1 MNNAQQIIDQARNWL
16 GVRWQHQ
23 GRSRLG
29 VDCVG
34 LCVCVAQDLSLKVE
48 DIRSYPRRIDGR
60 TLTAYL
66 GQHLQPVCRDQ
77 GLVGDIGLFRDKGFP
92 VHVGFL
98 ARKRGVETVIH
109 AHAGRRKVIEEPID
123 VFGQPF
129 ALYRLKGII

>member
-1 MNNAQQIIDQARNWL
+1 MNSGQHIICQARGWL

-34 LCVCVAQDLSLKVE
+34 LCLCVAQELSFKVE
-48 DIRSYPRRIDGR
+48 DIRIYPRQIDGSK
-60 TLTAYL
+60 LMAYL

-77 GLVGDIGLFRDKGFP
+77 TRVGDIGLFRDKGFP
-92 VHVGFL
+92 VHVGFM
-98 ARKRGVETVIH
+98 ARERGVETVIH
-109 AHAGRRKVIEEPID
+109 AHAGRRKVIEEPIG

-129 ALYRLKGII
+129 ALYRLKGIL